1 MGEEQQVKAVYV
13 EDAYKVI
20 VKDVEIPELKADEVL
35 IKVKIA
41 GICGSDLHTYKGLH
55 PFRKPPVIIGHEIS
69 GEVVKVG
76 ESVTKFQPGDRVTVE
91 PQTGCGTC
99 EYCLSGKVNYCE
111 KRGAPGIGG
120 WYGTMAEYF
129 ATPEQTVFKL
139 PDEMDFEQGALV
151 EPFAVG
157 VHAVRKA
164 GIQVGDKVAILGAG
178 PIGLLAM
185 AAAKAAGATTLLVT
199 DVMNYAL
206 ESALKM
212 GATHTLNIMNKP
224 EWTEEANALI
234 GGTFDKVLVAAG
246 VPGIIDQSLKLLR
259 KGGRIVTIAMFHGD
273 QTFNIHNL
281 QNQEKE
287 IVGCMTYNR
296 EDTISAIDLI
306 AAGAVKE
313 DIIITHRLPYEQA
326 AEGFRLVDKKEDCS
340 LKVLVTFE

>member
-1 MGEEQQVKAVYV
+1 MKAVYV
-13 EDAYKVI
+13 DDAYKVV
-20 VKDVEIPELKADEVL
+20 VKEVDVPELGASDVL
-35 IKVKIA
+35 IKVKQA

-55 PFRKPPVIIGHEIS
+55 PFRKPPVIIGHEVS

-76 ESVTKFQPGDRVTVE
+76 ENVLKFAPGDRVTVE

-99 EYCLSGKVNYCE
+99 DYCLAGLVNYCE

-139 PDEMDFEQGALV
+139 PDGMDFELGVLV

-164 GIQVGDKVAILGAG
+164 NIGIGDKIAILGAG

-185 AAAKAAGATTLLVT
+185 AAAKAAGATTMLVT
-199 DVMNYAL
+199 DVMDYAL
-206 ESALKM
+206 ESAERM
-212 GATHTLNIMNKP
+212 GATHTMNIRGKTDWM
-224 EWTEEANALI
+224 EEAKGLV
-234 GGTFDKVLVAAG
+234 GGSFDKVLVAAG

-259 KGGRIVTIAMFHGD
+259 KGGRIVTIAMFQGD
-273 QTFNIHNL
+273 QTFDIHQL

-296 EDTISAIDLI
+296 EDTITAIDLLE
-306 AAGAVKE
+306 AGAVDKE
-313 DIIITHRLPYEQA
+313 VIVTHRLSYEQA
-326 AEGFRLVDKKEDCS
+326 AEGFRLVDKKEDSS
-340 LKVLVTFE
+340 LKVLVSFGE